1 MNEARLD
8 ELAHEV
14 VNLARRAGE
23 AILEVY
29 KTDFEVQEKED
40 RSPLTEADLASQ
52 KIIVAGLKELTPEI
66 PVLAEETGELPY
78 EQRSSWERSW
88 LVDPLDGTREF
99 VKKNGEFT
107 VNIAMIEGGKPVLGV
122 VHAPVLGVSYWASR
136 GNGAWRQADGTADRI
151 SVAPPASRELRVVMS
166 RSHANE
172 ATQRFLER
180 LEQEYEVN
188 AVSKGSSL
196 KMCLVATGEAHVYP
210 RTGPTMEW
218 DVAAA
223 QCVVE
228 EAGGEL
234 VTFDGQPMRFN
245 RPELLNESF
254 LACYGDAGK
263 WLGMLGNDSE

>member
-1 MNEARLD
+1 MDTTKLD
-8 ELAHEV
+8 ELAREV
-14 VNLARRAGE
+14 VKLAGRAGE

-29 KTDFEVQEKED
+29 ETEFEVQEKED
-40 RSPLTEADLASQ
+40 LSPLTEADLASQ
-52 KIIVAGLKELTPEI
+52 KIIVAGLKELTPDI

-78 EQRSSWERSW
+78 DQRRGWERSW

-99 VKKNGEFT
+99 VKRNGEFT
-107 VNIAMIEGGKPVLGV
+107 VNIALVENRRPILGV

-136 GNGAWRQADGTADRI
+136 GNGAWRRDGSAEERI
-151 SVAPPASRELRVVMS
+151 SVAPPDGSVLRLVMS

-172 ATQRFLER
+172 ATQRFVER
-180 LEQEYEVN
+180 LEREYEVE
-188 AVSKGSSL
+188 AVSKGSAL
-196 KMCLVATGEAHVYP
+196 KMCLVAAGEAHVYP

-234 VTFDGQPMRFN
+234 VTFNGQPMRFN
-245 RPELLNESF
+245 RPNLVNEQF
-254 LACYGDAGK
+254 LACYGDAEK
-263 WLGMLGNDSE
+263 WLGMLGMNSE